1 MEFSCYDRVL
11 SPIIFLTPDWKMLYS
26 NPVAQRQF
34 PLLASAVDFS
44 HFCSSSTLAEAK
56 ASLCGGQTVSLPQK
70 DGDIA
75 FLLSPEFG
83 TDGTLNYISVYIELS
98 ATGFLPFAP
107 EPSDGELANV
117 LRKEIMMPISALSQS
132 LRHASK
138 RGMSP
143 EIALQFHKEVQLK
156 LAKIG
161 SFIARIDDVSEEHPT
176 VAICD
181 ADDVLR
187 CCKEAYR
194 PLKFTSEG
202 PCLIPSGRRM
212 LMLIVTDILGILSLR
227 QEEGAPVK
235 VSLSQEEG
243 KTRIEFKSS
252 PLIAELDQPQE
263 EETVSLDVGLFSI
276 RRRMEICG
284 GSVSVVK
291 KPRGN
296 VVITLEYPEIQ
307 YSMDSAGFRDS
318 FLTGVSVEES
328 WVLQVLASF
337 DVN

>member
-1 MEFSCYDRVL
+1 MNCTCFDRALAPVIL
-11 SPIIFLTPDWKMLYS
+11 LTPDWKMIYS

-34 PLLASAVDFS
+34 PLLASSVDFS
-44 HFCSSSTLAEAK
+44 HFCSASALAEAK
-56 ASLCGGQTVSLPQK
+56 STLCGGQAVSLAQP
-70 DGDIA
+70 DGDTS
-75 FLLSPEFG
+75 FLLSPVFG
-83 TDGTLNYISVYIELS
+83 ADGNLNYISVCVELS
-98 ATGFLPFAP
+98 ATGFLSFAP
-107 EPSDGELANV
+107 EPSDGELAKV
-117 LRKEIMMPISALSQS
+117 LRKEIMVPVSALSQS

-187 CCKEAYR
+187 CCKEVYR
-194 PLKFTSEG
+194 PLKYTSGG

-284 GSVSVVK
+284 GTVSVVK

-296 VVITLEYPEIQ
+296 VVIALEYPEIQ
-307 YSMDSAGFRDS
+307 YSMDSVGFRDS
-318 FLTGVSVEES
+318 FLTGVPLEES
-328 WVLQVLASF
+328 WILQVLASF
-337 DVN
+337 DAN